1 MKKLLIILMLFT
13 GICRELQS
21 QETVL
26 FYPATTSLQ
35 QVVQIEPHVYAGI
48 SQTYDGISNHV
59 NVSKT
64 NADEEVIW
72 STDLIPNVF
81 YTNRRL
87 YLLDDGNLLA
97 TNGHY
102 VYVLNPEGTIIAEHH
117 YEFSDL
123 DYPPVA
129 GDIEVLSFIESVQN
143 EEGILILGSGLT
155 AEPDFYSILSL
166 TQLNALGEITSSKAY
181 VLPTN
186 YTFSNITTLDDK
198 VYVLTSN
205 WDLNETYLIII
216 DNIIGEIIAEI
227 LIPSDYYFYP
237 DLITVHD
244 GIVQFGTTYP
254 LLTALDHITK
264 ISPSGEIL
272 FSKTYENPLSD
283 SIVSLLHMSELASNT
298 LVSLNRT
305 ALVPFEEYVYR
316 IRHYNADGDTIYQS
330 PAILNYDQFAVTYFN
345 AVENNLLFAG
355 RYLNP
360 AGDDMGFILL
370 TDSVGAF
377 NSIIVNGTVY
387 FDENGNGLMDLGEF
401 PAANRLVNTSPYTY
415 TNSTDSSGLY
425 AHHFYSYGTYTINAE
440 VPEYW
445 DGVMPENYSIIHD
458 EITTGTVYNDYN
470 FGLNYS
476 TPVTELV
483 TSINLLHDL
492 RPGNIAIFVMSINNL
507 GNQVIPAGELSF
519 QFPEV
524 TTYHSGSE
532 YESLVDNTLIFNFPE
547 LAPFDNKL
555 YYINLSV
562 SEDLDGGEILEFTV
576 NSGILPDDILPENN
590 VDTVEAI
597 VFNSYDPNDK
607 TVDPTGNGLEGF
619 IPLNTEYLEYS
630 ITFQNIGTAP
640 ALNVK
645 IIDTLDVAIK
655 PSSIQILGAKHNYH
669 FDITEG
675 NIVTWYFNDINLPD
689 STTDAEGSIGFIA
702 YRVKLNPDLPEG
714 TVIQNKA
721 GIYFDFNDPIITN
734 KTVNTLSDIKN
745 STFDVLTDE
754 FLKLYP
760 NPANAH
766 CTVQGN
772 DVFDAVIIKNINNQT
787 VLQFTGI
794 AETSTFTINTEN
806 LPAGLYTV
814 TVLHQQKKCGIA
826 PLNIM
831 R

>member
-26 FYPATTSLQ
+26 FFPETNYLN
-35 QVVQIEPHVYAGI
+35 QVQQIEPAIYAGI
-48 SQTYDGISNHV
+48 SITYDGGVNHLNIVKV
-59 NVSKT
+59 N
-64 NADEEVIW
+64 NDEEIIW
-72 STDLIPNVF
+72 STELLPSIL
-81 YTNRRL
+81 YYNRKL
-87 YLLDDGNLLA
+87 FLLDDGNFLA
-97 TNGHY
+97 INGPY
-102 VYVLNPEGTIIAEHH
+102 VYVLNPAGTIIAEHY

-129 GDIEVLSFIESVQN
+129 DDMETVEFIDAIQN
-143 EEGILILGSGLT
+143 EEGILILGSGYT
-155 AEPDFYSILSL
+155 AGPDYNNIVSL
-166 TQLNALGEITSSKAY
+166 TQLNTTGEITSSKAY
-181 VLPTN
+181 VLPVN
-186 YTFSNITTLDDK
+186 YSCSKIATIDDK
-198 VYVLTSN
+198 VYVLNTN
-205 WDLNETYLIII
+205 WYLNENYLMII
-216 DNIIGEIIAEI
+216 DNIIGEIIDEVF
-227 LIPSDYYFYP
+227 LPGDFFYP
-237 DLITVHD
+237 NLITVHD
-244 GIVQFGTTYP
+244 GTVQFGTTFP
-254 LLTALDHITK
+254 LLTAVDNINK
-264 ISPSGEIL
+264 IAPGGEIL
-272 FSKTYENPLSD
+272 FSKTYENSPSD
-283 SIVSLLHMSELASNT
+283 SLESLISMSELASNT

-305 ALVPFEEYVYR
+305 AIVPFEEYVYR
-316 IRHYNADGDTIYQS
+316 VRHYNADGDTIYQS
-330 PAILNYDQFAVTYFN
+330 PAILNCDQFSVSYFN

-355 RYLNP
+355 RFFDP

-387 FDENGNGLMDLGEF
+387 FDDNGNGVMDVGEF

-425 AHHFYSYGTYTINAE
+425 AHHFYSYGTYTLNAE
-440 VPEYW
+440 LPEYW
-445 DGVMPENYSIIHD
+445 DGVTPENYTIIHD

-470 FGLNYS
+470 FGINYS

-483 TSINLLHDL
+483 TSIDLLSNL

-524 TTYHSGSE
+524 TTYYSGSA

-562 SEDLDGGEILEFTV
+562 SEGVDGGEILEFTA

-590 VDTVEAI
+590 VDTLEEMVL
-597 VFNSYDPNDK
+597 NSFDPNDK

-619 IPLNTEYLEYS
+619 IPLNTEYLEYT

-669 FDITEG
+669 FEITEG

-689 STTDAEGSIGFIA
+689 STTDAEGSIGFVA

-734 KTVNTLSDIKN
+734 TTVNTLSDIKN

-754 FLKLYP
+754 FMQLYP
-760 NPANAH
+760 NPANAQ

-794 AETSTFTINTEN
+794 GETSTFTINTEN